1 MRTVLYTALALL
13 AFAGNSVLCR
23 LALIEHTGIPLDS
36 GIPINSHT
44 SISSHTPAGQSQIDP
59 HSFTA
64 LRLISGAITLFLLS
78 LAANYFR
85 APRLESSN
93 PGSSSGRLKSIITAG
108 SWSGAL
114 ALFVYAAAFSW
125 AYVSLDTASGA
136 LILFGC
142 VQLTMILYSRFQ
154 GAAFPLLANT
164 GIALAFTGLLVL
176 FLPAAMESV
185 FPVAQTTEPMRST
198 PDVLTGALLMA
209 ISGVA
214 WAAYTLIGQR
224 STSALADTTGNF
236 LRATPMALLLMLI
249 VALFTPT
256 QGADFGFALGSPAG
270 IGYALASGVLASGA
284 GYAIWYAV
292 LPRLTVGKAASL
304 QLTVPLIAAFG
315 GLLFAGEALTWSFA
329 GSAILVLGGVALVI
343 RSKA

>member
-44 SISSHTPAGQSQIDP
+44 PAGQSQIDP

-78 LAANYFR
+78 LAVNYFR
-85 APRLESSN
+85 GSRLESSN
-93 PGSSSGRLKSIITAG
+93 LGSSNGRVKSIITAG

-185 FPVAQTTEPMRST
+185 FPIAQTTEPMRST
-198 PDVLTGALLMA
+198 PDVFTGALLMA

-236 LRATPMALLLMLI
+236 LRATPMALLLLI

-256 QGADFGFALGSPAG
+256 QGADFGFSWGSPAG

-315 GLLFAGEALTWSFA
+315 GLLFAGEPLTWSFV